1 MAAPILYLTELVGL
15 RVFDLKGRGIGRIKE
30 AAIVPLVHPARV
42 DRFLV
47 GAGDAWW
54 TIRHEQ
60 VAAISLQGIR
70 LKDERVTPY
79 HSDEYMLRL
88 IRDLLDQQII
98 DARGRKVVRVT
109 DVTFEVQSTETG
121 TDLLVVEVDV
131 GLRSV
136 LRRLLQGVL
145 PRTWIR
151 RLQAPI
157 APNSI
162 AWDSCNII
170 EPDPMR
176 RLRLNITP
184 TQLEQM
190 HPADLADIV
199 EELGPEGREAVLTSM
214 DSEAAAEALSEVE
227 HDIQVSILES
237 LEAEKAAKILE
248 EMDADEAADVLQEL
262 EEEQSDEIL
271 DEMDLETKEDVEELL
286 TYDEHTAGGLMN
298 IDYVSLD
305 LTRTVGEARDLLR
318 ASNESSELLPAVF
331 ATGTD
336 NSLAAQIPVAKL
348 LVAEPNARLLD
359 LDLEPA
365 VHVRV
370 DAGEEKV
377 VEMFDRY
384 NLLCL
389 PVVDENRHMLGVIT
403 ADDVISLLRRKR

>member
-15 RVFDLKGRGIGRIKE
+15 RVFDLKGRGIGRIVE
-30 AAIVPLVHPARV
+30 AAIVPLVDATRV

-54 TIRHEQ
+54 TIRHQQ
-60 VAAISLQGIR
+60 VASITLDGIR

-88 IRDLLDQQII
+88 MRDLLDQQII

-109 DVTFEVQSTETG
+109 DVTFEIRSRDGGAE
-121 TDLLVVEVDV
+121 LAVVEVDI
-131 GLRSV
+131 GLRSI
-136 LRRLLQGVL
+136 LRRLLQGVM
-145 PRTWIR
+145 PRRWIR
-151 RLQAPI
+151 RLQEPVP
-157 APNSI
+157 PNSI
-162 AWDSCNII
+162 AWETCNII

-199 EELGPEGREAVLTSM
+199 EELGPEEREAVLTSM
-214 DSEAAAEALSEVE
+214 DSEAAAETLSEVE

-237 LEAEKAAKILE
+237 LEADQAAKILE
-248 EMDADEAADVLQEL
+248 EMAPDEAADVLQEL
-262 EEEQSDEIL
+262 EEEHSDEIL
-271 DEMDLETKEDVEELL
+271 EEMDEETKEDVEELL
-286 TYDEHTAGGLMN
+286 EYDEHTAGGLMN
-298 IDYVSLD
+298 VDYVALD
-305 LTRTVGEARDLLR
+305 RNGTVSEARELLR
-318 ASNESSELLPAVF
+318 ISSEASELLPVIF
-331 ATGTD
+331 ATGGD
-336 NSLAAQIPVAKL
+336 GSLSAQIPVAKL
-348 LVAEPNARLLD
+348 LLADSTARLVD
-359 LDLEPA
+359 LEQEPA
-365 VHVRV
+365 VHVGV
-370 DAGEEKV
+370 DAREQKV

-389 PVVDENRHMLGVIT
+389 PVVDEGKRILGVIT

>member
-30 AAIVPLVHPARV
+30 AAIVPLVDAARV

-54 TIRHEQ
+54 TIRHQQ
-60 VAAISLQGIR
+60 VASITLDGIR

-88 IRDLLDQQII
+88 VRDLLDQQII

-109 DVTFEVQSTETG
+109 DVTFEIRAAGDGTE
-121 TDLLVVEVDV
+121 LAVVEVDV

-145 PRTWIR
+145 PPRWIR

-162 AWDSCNII
+162 AWETCNII

-214 DSEAAAEALSEVE
+214 DSEAAAETLSEME
-227 HDIQVSILES
+227 HDIQVSILEG
-237 LEAEKAAKILE
+237 LEADQAAKLLE
-248 EMDADEAADVLQEL
+248 EMAPDEAADVLQEL
-262 EEEQSDEIL
+262 EEERSDEIL
-271 DEMDLETKEDVEELL
+271 EEMDVETKEDVEELL
-286 TYDEHTAGGLMN
+286 EYDEHTAGGLMN
-298 IDYVSLD
+298 VDYVALD
-305 LTRTVGEARDLLR
+305 LNGTVADARELLR
-318 ASNESSELLPAVF
+318 ASSDTAELLPAVF
-331 ATGTD
+331 ATGAGS
-336 NSLAAQIPVAKL
+336 SLVSQIPVTKLLLADPEAKL
-348 LVAEPNARLLD
+348 AELEP
-359 LDLEPA
+359 EPA
-365 VHVRV
+365 VHVGV
-370 DAGEEKV
+370 EAGEQKV
-377 VEMFDRY
+377 VEMFDKY

-389 PVVDENRHMLGVIT
+389 PVVDEERRILGVIT
-403 ADDVISLLRRKR
+403 ADDVISLLRKKR

>member
-1 MAAPILYLTELVGL
+1 MAVPILYLTELVGL

-30 AAIVPLVHPARV
+30 AAIVPLVQAARV

-54 TIRHEQ
+54 TVRHQQ
-60 VAAISLQGIR
+60 VASITLDGIR

-88 IRDLLDQQII
+88 LRDLLDQQII

-109 DVTFEVQSTETG
+109 DVTFEIRATEG
-121 TDLLVVEVDV
+121 GAELHVVEVDV

-136 LRRLLQGVL
+136 VRRLLQGVL
-145 PRTWIR
+145 PPRWIR

-162 AWDSCNII
+162 AWESCNII
-170 EPDPMR
+170 EVDPMR

-214 DSEAAAEALSEVE
+214 DSESAAEALSEVE

-237 LEAEKAAKILE
+237 LEADQAAKILE
-248 EMDADEAADVLQEL
+248 EMAPDEAADVLQEL
-262 EEEQSDEIL
+262 EEEHADEIL
-271 DEMDLETKEDVEELL
+271 DEMDVETKEDVEELL

-305 LTRTVGEARDLLR
+305 LHGTVQEARELLR
-318 ASNESSELLPAVF
+318 ASSDSAEMLPAVF
-331 ATGTD
+331 ATGAG
-336 NSLAAQIPVAKL
+336 NSLAAQIPVTKL
-348 LVAEPNARLLD
+348 LLAEPTARLMD
-359 LDLEPA
+359 LDPEPA
-365 VHVRV
+365 VHVGV
-370 DAGEEKV
+370 KAGEAKV

-389 PVVDENRHMLGVIT
+389 PVVDEERRILGVIT
-403 ADDVISLLRRKR
+403 ADDVISLLRKKR